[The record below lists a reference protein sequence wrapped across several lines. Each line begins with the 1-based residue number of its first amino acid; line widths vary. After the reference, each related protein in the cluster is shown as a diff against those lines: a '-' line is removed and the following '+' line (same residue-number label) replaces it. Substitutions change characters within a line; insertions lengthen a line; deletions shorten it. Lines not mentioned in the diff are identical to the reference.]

1 MKEEEGIVM
10 LVALMDHQYISL
22 TSNYS
27 REQLLQL
34 RKKQKF
40 ICPQCKSELQLKI
53 GKVKTPHFAH
63 FRDANCHNLFS
74 EGESET
80 HLLGK
85 LALYD
90 FFKKA
95 NKNVVLEPYL
105 ATLSQRPD
113 LLVQDRDRTYAIE
126 FQCSTIDLDLVS
138 KRTSGYIQHG
148 IHPYWLLNTSGK
160 YYEETN
166 CTKMISLTKFEQQFI
181 LRNGAHSYLLTFHPQ
196 TKTFFYYTHLIHF
209 QTNQFIAEI
218 QRLPIQYQ
226 TFPFFQPKKMS
237 FSKFLPLI
245 KLYKKRTQ
253 AYVENKIYRST
264 KGVKDILLRSIYELK
279 LNRVEM
285 PIFLGLPTLYAKAMV
300 MVAVEWQTALFYY
313 GRIHQ
318 KQVLQFTN
326 YDMKQF
332 LKWLNI
338 DSSDIK
344 IKAVNNYIQLLRE
357 LDIEDVNKI
366 IQEQI
371 VFEKLHHHLVAL

>member
-1 MKEEEGIVM
+1 M
-10 LVALMDHQYISL
+10 LVALMNDQYISL
-22 TSNYS
+22 TSDYT

-40 ICPQCKSELQLKI
+40 ICPQCKSNLQLKV
-53 GKVKTPHFAH
+53 GKVKTPHFSH

-113 LLVQDRDRTYAIE
+113 LLVQDRDSRYAIE
-126 FQCSTIDLDLVS
+126 FQCSTIDSDLVS

-181 LRNGAHSYLLTFHPQ
+181 VRNGAHSYLLTFHPQ

-237 FSKFLPLI
+237 FSKFLLLI

-253 AYVENKIYRST
+253 AYVENKIYIST

-279 LNRVEM
+279 LNRFIM
-285 PIFLGLPTLYAKAMV
+285 PIFLGLPTLYAKAIE
-300 MVAVEWQTALFYY
+300 MVAIEWQTALFYY
-313 GRIHQ
+313 GQLHQ
-318 KQVLQFTN
+318 KRVLQFTI
-326 YDMKQF
+326 YDIEQY
-332 LKWLNI
+332 LKWLNVEPTNT
-338 DSSDIK
+338 K
-344 IKAVNNYIQLLRE
+344 IKSVNSYIQLLGE
-357 LDIEDVNKI
+357 LNIVDVNQKI
-366 IQEQI
+366 TEQI
-371 VFEKLHHHLVAL
+371 VFEKLYNHLVAISSEN

>member
-148 IHPYWLLNTSGK
+148 IHPY
-160 YYEETN
+160 
-166 CTKMISLTKFEQQFI
+166 
-181 LRNGAHSYLLTFHPQ
+181 
-196 TKTFFYYTHLIHF
+196 
-209 QTNQFIAEI
+209 
-218 QRLPIQYQ
+218 
-226 TFPFFQPKKMS
+226 
-237 FSKFLPLI
+237 
-245 KLYKKRTQ
+245 
-253 AYVENKIYRST
+253 
-264 KGVKDILLRSIYELK
+264 
-279 LNRVEM
+279 
-285 PIFLGLPTLYAKAMV
+285 
-300 MVAVEWQTALFYY
+300 
-313 GRIHQ
+313 
-318 KQVLQFTN
+318 
-326 YDMKQF
+326 
-332 LKWLNI
+332 
-338 DSSDIK
+338 
-344 IKAVNNYIQLLRE
+344 
-357 LDIEDVNKI
+357 
-366 IQEQI
+366 
-371 VFEKLHHHLVAL
+371 